1 MNLSVVPWGFFPE
14 ASTAEQIERVAAAG
28 ADAIEILDLGELSPE
43 EARDHAA
50 DHGIDVAVLQA
61 SGETVGID
69 NVAPAIVDPG
79 SVEQSI
85 AELESSIE
93 AAAAADARNCLA
105 VVGQRQPTVPRHEQ
119 RSAIVETFRSV
130 APAAEDAGVT
140 VVPEVLNAVDDH
152 PGYFL
157 TDPGEAYSIAE
168 AVDSPNVG
176 FLLDVYHQQRE
187 HGNVVPTFESTIDHV
202 EHVHFAD
209 APGRNEPGTGELAME
224 RILTA
229 LDELGYDGYVGAEF
243 SATGDPDETLR
254 DVVELV
260 P

>member
-1 MNLSVVPWGFFPE
+1 MKLSVVPWGFFPD
-14 ASTAEQIERVAAAG
+14 ASTTEQIERVAAAG
-28 ADAIEILDLGELSPE
+28 ADAIEILDLGELSPG

-50 DHGIDVAVLQA
+50 DQGIEIAVLQA
-61 SGETVGID
+61 SGETIGID

-79 SVEQSI
+79 SVDQSI

-105 VVGQRQPTVPRHEQ
+105 VVGQRQPTVLRHEQ
-119 RSAIVETFRSV
+119 WSAIVEVFRAV
-130 APAAEDAGVT
+130 APAAEGVGVT
-140 VVPEVLNAVDDH
+140 IVPEVLNAVDDH

-187 HGNVVPTFESTIDHV
+187 HGNVLPTLESTLEHV

-224 RILTA
+224 RILSE

-243 SATGDPDETLR
+243 AATGDPDETLR